1 MKKRSI
7 ERLMNLF
14 ILFFTVAANA
24 QTEDVYVPDSLVDD
38 SIPNRDTY
46 QVVIPYYQYKSP
58 EAAAFRKYGEYAV
71 NEYTGNPNISIPI
84 YTLSYKD
91 IEIPIILSYDAS
103 GIKVDQEA
111 SWVGLGWNLMVGGCI
126 NYVAAGDVDPRF
138 LNTNASE
145 WDQFVSQG
153 NGNDNIYTFTDN
165 LIISNNDINYPNE
178 PLLDD
183 LMHGYGETD
192 YFSAYFLGQTL
203 LFMYDRSTNQYRIIG
218 NGSDVYKI
226 EDTNNCSYANI
237 DNARWKIIDGNGTQ
251 YYFTQ
256 GEVTNG
262 MGFQSNYTSAWYL
275 DQIITPEGSQINFAY
290 TSVTYQIPWR
300 AMKYEQNDFVI
311 SSTAIAL
318 PPVGFDMVP
327 YPGNGYNSSL
337 TTSSNYVY
345 AHYLSSIT
353 TSSETITFTL
363 GNRTDLTNARKL
375 DKITIHSNI
384 SNQTVKEYQFNYS
397 YFTASTVG
405 GDMLTGSTG
414 SFNYDIDKGQRLKLT
429 SIDEESGQVT
439 LSTSF
444 EYNDTISL
452 PLKTSAAKDF
462 WGYYNGQENNIDG
475 RLTLLPTPRFLLG
488 ETDPCMTDEV
498 WLYSGANRYSN
509 KNYIQAA
516 VLQKI
521 IYPTKG
527 YTKFVFEPHQFVST
541 IKYPDARFFYTNRKY
556 KSLSDTGSSPS
567 SNPSAYWQLDLNEKG
582 IGYITVSFY
591 GTLSDL
597 YNTNI
602 PNNNARVV
610 ITPMNPNIGSTLTY
624 DLSLASESQIAH
636 ESSFSKTLKLSLP
649 ANSYMVTAFCPKI
662 GSNYSVSAMIDV
674 TEAPTDCSVPVS
686 TGGGLRIKRI
696 ENFDHNNALLDSTSY
711 HYIDN
716 NGDCSGRLI
725 QPMLFFDFKEIVRIL
740 AYHSPPGTGISS
752 FNILRL
758 KQNSSAMTAFSQV
771 MSGGIVGYSS
781 VSKEYYNK
789 QGSCLGSIVST
800 YQNNIPQLYFS
811 KYYYCTDNN
820 GNMLSQTI
828 RNAVNN
834 PLLKVEKSYGQTT
847 STFGHILLME
857 DRVILD
863 KSGIYNSGEF
873 PRYRFWH
880 FPFKY
885 KWNKLLQTT
894 TTTYDGTNT
903 QMKTTSYDYNTT
915 NHHVWKE
922 TSNSSDSNI
931 TYITEYKYPC
941 DYPTEHPCSLMC
953 NSTNFMLY
961 PVIEQSLSAT
971 VNGSTSLIK
980 KRKETYT
987 AYNNKYRDAIY
998 NSRVFLP
1005 TATSFALNGGSLE
1018 QRLTYDYNDKCD
1030 RISITKDTEK
1040 VTYLWAYNYMYPV
1053 AEIRG
1058 ATYGDLVSWGLSTNI
1073 SNLATQTTTS
1083 DVSSALAAI
1092 RSSLANRPV
1101 LVTSYTYDPLIGIT
1115 SMTTPNGT
1123 KTTYTYDAMGRLSNV
1138 KNHGNDIIQQHS
1150 YNYKN
1155 N

>member
-7 ERLMNLF
+7 ERLKILF
-14 ILFFTVAANA
+14 FLFFTVTANA

-126 NYVAAGDVDPRF
+126 NYVTAGDVDPRT
-138 LNTNASE
+138 LNTNASDWE
-145 WDQFVSQG
+145 QFASQG
-153 NGNDNIYTFTDN
+153 NGDINTFTSN
-165 LIISNNDINYPNE
+165 LVIENNGQTSQNYPIR
-178 PLLDD
+178 DD
-183 LMHGYGETD
+183 LTHGYGETD
-192 YFSAYFLGQTL
+192 YFSANFLGQTL

-226 EDTNNCSYANI
+226 EDTNHCSYANI
-237 DNARWKIIDGNGTQ
+237 DNAEWKITDGNGTQ
-251 YYFTQ
+251 YFFMQ

-262 MGFQSNYTSAWYL
+262 TSFQSIYTSAWYL
-275 DQIITPEGSQINFAY
+275 HQIITPEGSRVNFSY
-290 TSVTYQIPWR
+290 TSDIYDIPCR
-300 AMKYEQNDFVI
+300 ARMYEQNDFVTSYEII
-311 SSTAIAL
+311 SF
-318 PPVGFDMVP
+318 GQNGDMVS
-327 YPGNGYNSSL
+327 YPGHGYNSSL
-337 TTSSNYVY
+337 TTSTYY
-345 AHYLSSIT
+345 MHARYLSSIT

-363 GNRTDLTNARKL
+363 GSRTDLTNARKL

-414 SFNYDIDKGQRLKLT
+414 SFSYDIDKGQRLKLT
-429 SIDEESGQVT
+429 SIDEKADQIT

-444 EYNDTISL
+444 EYNEKKL

-462 WGYYNGQENNIDG
+462 WGYYNGKENYING
-475 RLTLLPTPRFLLG
+475 RLTLLPTPKYLMSQSDTYL
-488 ETDPCMTDEV
+488 TNEV
-498 WLYSGANRYSN
+498 KAYSGANRYCN
-509 KNYIQAA
+509 KDSIQAA
-516 VLQKI
+516 VLNKI

-527 YTKFVFEPHQFVST
+527 YTMFVFEPHQFVSSQYPET
-541 IKYPDARFFYTNRKY
+541 GFFLTNHYYKY
-556 KSLSDTGSSPS
+556 LSDHGNSPT
-567 SNPSAYWQLDLNEKG
+567 SNPSAHDQFTMNG
-582 IGYITVSFY
+582 NASGSITLVFS
-591 GTLSDL
+591 GTLSTL
-597 YNTNI
+597 YT
-602 PNNNARVV
+602 NNAHVS
-610 ITPMNPNIGSTLTY
+610 IIPQNPNIGTTQTF
-624 DLSLASESQIAH
+624 DLSLATEYQRAYDSYFTKTIQI
-636 ESSFSKTLKLSLP
+636 SLP
-649 ANSYMVTAFCPKI
+649 ATSYTVSIYCPKI
-662 GSNYSVSAMIDV
+662 GSSYYVSATLDL
-674 TEAPTDCSVPVS
+674 TALPEASNVPVS

-696 ENFDHNNALLDSTSY
+696 ENYNHDNALLDSTAY
-711 HYIDN
+711 HYLDT
-716 NGDCSGRLI
+716 NGNCSGQLLH
-725 QPMLFFDFKEIVRIL
+725 PMLLYEKKEIIRIVTNN
-740 AYHSPPGTGISS
+740 APNNPSGRTR
-752 FNILRL
+752 FDILRL
-758 KQNSSAMTAFSQV
+758 KQSSSAMTAFSQAL
-771 MSGGIVGYSS
+771 SGGIVGYSS
-781 VSKEYYNK
+781 VIKETYNAQGNRQISVESSYLNNMPLLYY
-789 QGSCLGSIVST
+789 
-800 YQNNIPQLYFS
+800 S
-811 KYYYCTDNN
+811 KYYYGTDYN
-820 GNMLSQTI
+820 GNILSQTI

-834 PLLKVEKSYGQTT
+834 PLLKVENSYGQTT

-857 DRVILD
+857 DRVIYEHDAL
-863 KSGIYNSGEF
+863 YNASDF
-873 PRYRFWH
+873 PRYQFWH

-903 QMKTTSYDYNTT
+903 QVKTTSYDYNTT

-980 KRKETYT
+980 KRKDTYT
-987 AYNNKYRDAIY
+987 AYNRKWRDALY
-998 NSRVFLP
+998 DSCVFLP

-1018 QRLTYDYNDKCD
+1018 QRLTYEYNDKCD
-1030 RISITKDTEK
+1030 RISVTKDTEK

-1058 ATYGDLVSWGLSTNI
+1058 ATYSDLTGWGLTTQM
-1073 SNLATQTTTS
+1073 SNLATMTNAS
-1083 DVSSALAAI
+1083 NVLSALATI
-1092 RSSLANRPV
+1092 RSSLASRPV
-1101 LVTSYTYDPLIGIT
+1101 LMTSYTYDPLIGIT

-1123 KTTYTYDAMGRLSNV
+1123 KTTYNYDVMGRLSSV
-1138 KNHGNDIIQQHS
+1138 QNHGNNTVQQHS
-1150 YNYKN
+1150 YHYK
-1155 N
+1155 